1 MAGGGP
7 ADSQRAGFVVSQTP
21 YRVSFFGGGSDY
33 PAWYQDNGGSVLSC
47 TIAHYCTITARFL
60 PPYFEHHSRVVWSK
74 IELVDDNGQ
83 IQHPSVKACLAW
95 RGITKGVEIH
105 HIGDLPAM
113 SGLGSSSAFTVGL
126 LAALDGLHALRLDPA
141 LIASQAIHL
150 EQDVMGEAVGIQDQ
164 IAVSLGGFNR
174 ILIGTDGKWHA
185 EPVAITPYR
194 QRQLEQRLLLYW
206 TGEHRVA
213 NEVAKAQLEEMAD
226 HTTLMRD
233 LVALVDEA
241 AGVLIGPDLDVF
253 GHLLHEGWQIKR
265 LLSKRITTPH
275 IDHVYDVALAHGAIG
290 GKILGAGGGGFMLL
304 YAPPERQP
312 ALREALSSLVE
323 VPFRFEGHGTRLLAL
338 GPVEVRE

>member
-1 MAGGGP
+1 MP
-7 ADSQRAGFVVSQTP
+7 EVIISQTP

-47 TIAHYCTITARFL
+47 TIGHYCTITARFL

-74 IELVDDNGQ
+74 IELVDANTE
-83 IQHPSVKACLAW
+83 IQHPSVRACLEY
-95 RGITKGVEIH
+95 REIYDGVEIH

-126 LAALDGLHALRLDPA
+126 LVALDALKGYGFDGYTA
-141 LIASQAIHL
+141 AYNAIKV
-150 EQDVMGEAVGIQDQ
+150 EQEVLGEAVGIQDQ
-164 IAVSLGGFNR
+164 IACAVGGFNR
-174 ILIGTDGKWHA
+174 ITIARDGTWKIA
-185 EPVAITPYR
+185 PVPITPYR
-194 QRQLEQRLLLYW
+194 QAQLEARLLLYW

-226 HTTLMRD
+226 HTQAMRD

-241 AGVLIGPDLDVF
+241 AGALIGPDLDVF

-265 LLSKRITTPH
+265 LLSKRITNH
-275 IDHVYDVALAHGAIG
+275 NLDNIYSVARDAGALG
-290 GKILGAGGGGFMLL
+290 GKVLGAGGGGFMLL
-304 YAPPERQP
+304 YAAPDRQP

-323 VPFRFEGHGTRLLAL
+323 VPFRFEGHGTRLLSL